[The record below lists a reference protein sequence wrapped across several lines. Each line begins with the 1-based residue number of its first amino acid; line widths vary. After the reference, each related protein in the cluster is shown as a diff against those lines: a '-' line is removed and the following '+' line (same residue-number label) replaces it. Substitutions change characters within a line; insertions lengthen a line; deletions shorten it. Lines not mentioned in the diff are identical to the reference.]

1 MIGKISKIFWSIR
14 AVLYKPF
21 MGSIKFP
28 SYIGKPKFIKR
39 LSGLYFGKKVRIYPG
54 LRVELEGNNSKIT
67 IGNNVSIGQDC
78 HFVSS
83 SDNLQIGNNVVISGN
98 VLITNCDH
106 NYKDI
111 DVFLYDQGLKNL
123 KTEIGDNSFIGYG
136 AVILAG
142 TTIGKQCVVASN
154 SVVRGSFEDY
164 CVIAGSPA
172 RVVKKYNKKR
182 KMWVKYNG

>member
-111 DVFLYDQGLKNL
+111 D
-123 KTEIGDNSFIGYG
+123 NSFIGYG

-142 TTIGKQCVVASN
+142 TTIGKQCVVAAN